1 MLEAGIIHEDELF
14 TFLVYNCIMYMVNL
28 MKKYITYSEKETEK
42 LGYDLA
48 QNLNNN
54 SIIVLTGNLGT
65 GKTRFMRGIAKY
77 FGIDSEVSSPT
88 FTIVNEYTPK
98 QNVDKVNKI
107 FHFDVYRLQDSQ
119 DFEDS
124 IGTDYFHS
132 GLCIIEWGEIIKDIL
147 PLSTIYITIEST
159 ENENERIIYIKGD

>member
-1 MLEAGIIHEDELF
+1 
-14 TFLVYNCIMYMVNL
+14 
-28 MKKYITYSEKETEK
+28 MKTYKTYSESETEK
-42 LGYDLA
+42 IGYDLA
-48 QNLNNN
+48 KNLNNN

-65 GKTRFMRGIAKY
+65 GKTRLMRGIASY
-77 FGIDSEVSSPT
+77 FGIEKEVSSPT

-98 QNVDKVNKI
+98 ANTDKVNKI
-107 FHFDVYRLQDSQ
+107 FHFDVYRLSGAE

-147 PLSTIYITIEST
+147 PPTTIYITIEST
-159 ENENERIIYIKGD
+159 ENENERVINIKGEI